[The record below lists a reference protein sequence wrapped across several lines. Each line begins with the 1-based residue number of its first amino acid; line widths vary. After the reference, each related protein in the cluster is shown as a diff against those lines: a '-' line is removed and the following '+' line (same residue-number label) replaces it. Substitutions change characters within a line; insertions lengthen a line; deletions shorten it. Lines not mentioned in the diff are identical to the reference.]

1 MKIVD
6 KKKEKF
12 VTKRGLTSS
21 SSSSLIIN
29 ADDKQIELQFDSDQE
44 ISDMIEKLRDLLD
57 KNNIFINAAYTNE
70 SIMEYRIRQM
80 GKNFYERK
88 CNDNE

>member
-12 VTKRGLTSS
+12 VTKRGLSSS

-29 ADDKQIELQFDSDQE
+29 TDDKQIELQFDSDQE
-44 ISDMIEKLRDLLD
+44 ISDMIEKLQDLLD
-57 KNNIFINAAYTNE
+57 KNNIFYQCSLTNE
-70 SIMEYRIRQM
+70 SIMEYRILQM
-80 GKNFYERK
+80 GKHFYG
-88 CNDNE
+88 

>member
-12 VTKRGLTSS
+12 VTKRGLSSS

-29 ADDKQIELQFDSDQE
+29 TDDKQIELQFDSDQE
-44 ISDMIEKLRDLLD
+44 ISDMIEKLQDLLD
-57 KNNIFINAAYTNE
+57 KNNIYLLN
-70 SIMEYRIRQM
+70 
-80 GKNFYERK
+80 KK
-88 CNDNE
+88 